1 MPLLAGVAID
11 APVALPPLLITL
23 ATTLVP
29 ALLATSLL
37 AEAD

>member
-11 APVALPPLLITL
+11 VPVVLPPLPITL
-23 ATTLVP
+23 AATPVP